1 MYSSFRALV
10 SGQQRPVA
18 GLRSD
23 AAKTLPLTRGKRV
36 RGANAAAVDAKNAT
50 RSAEGIMF
58 AYVSQKQRRMLS
70 VKYPRGAIREHK
82 SSN

>member
-36 RGANAAAVDAKNAT
+36 RGANAAAVDANNAA
-50 RSAEGIMF
+50 RN
-58 AYVSQKQRRMLS
+58 
-70 VKYPRGAIREHK
+70 AILRA
-82 SSN
+82 

>member
-50 RSAEGIMF
+50 RNADAILRKANRG
-58 AYVSQKQRRMLS
+58 MLS
-70 VKYPRGAIREHK
+70 EKYPRGAIREHK